1 MNQAKHR
8 LIDTDEPI
16 KEIARQCGYRDPYFF
31 SKDFKKTHRA
41 PPYGLPGTG
50 ARPGTRDL
58 VSSFT

>member
-31 SKDFKKTHRA
+31 SKDFKKLT
-41 PPYGLPGTG
+41 GLPPTDYRVQERGRAHET
-50 ARPGTRDL
+50 
-58 VSSFT
+58 S